1 MSFSVFRMSL
11 NIALEGSLIGQP
23 AAAAGLSP
31 HNLSRDYRDSQEW
44 LSYQERKNSFC
55 YDGIVDFEVF
65 ILNMPLETPLLEVHR
80 SSGATIG
87 EYFGTLLPSRFGE
100 FAAEYSALRESVGL
114 VDTNFR
120 AFFSFTG
127 PDRQRYVNAI
137 LTSNV
142 RDLQPGQGTV
152 GLLLNPQGHI
162 LAEVETFARE
172 DSILASSHSM
182 IRDRT
187 LSTFEKFIIMDD
199 VTLEDI
205 TASTGTLDLAGPSA
219 AALVAEHGVRNFANM
234 PLLAHEEVVLGQIP
248 CRIVRRE
255 LAGDPAATLIVGR
268 EHLSALW
275 SDLADRARIH
285 GGAPAGM
292 EALNSIRLE
301 CGTPWFGH
309 DYDDKQIPHEAG
321 LEHSHINYEK
331 GCYTGQEIV
340 ERVRSR
346 GHVNRRP
353 TELRFFSD
361 EAPASGTKLLRDG
374 NEIGIVTSTAFSPRL
389 GQPIGLGYLRREHSA
404 IGTRMDASGIPAEVI
419 EPPLLVKKTSA

>member
-1 MSFSVFRMSL
+1 ML
-11 NIALEGSLIGQP
+11 
-23 AAAAGLSP
+23 
-31 HNLSRDYRDSQEW
+31 
-44 LSYQERKNSFC
+44 
-55 YDGIVDFEVF
+55 
-65 ILNMPLETPLLEVHR
+65 LNMTLETPLLELHR
-80 SSGATIG
+80 SSGAMIG
-87 EYFGTLLPSRFGE
+87 EYFGTLLPLRFGD
-100 FAAEYSALRESVGL
+100 FAAEYSALRDAVAL
-114 VDTNFR
+114 LDTNFR

-142 RDLQPGQGTV
+142 RDLKPGQGTV

-172 DSILASSHSM
+172 EIILASSHAM
-182 IRDRT
+182 IRERT

-199 VTLEDI
+199 VTLEDV
-205 TASTGTLDLAGPSA
+205 TASTGTLDLAGPRTG
-219 AALVAEHGVRNFANM
+219 ALLAEFGARNFADM
-234 PLLAHEEVVLGQIP
+234 PILSHEVVMMAQIP
-248 CRIVRRE
+248 CRVVRRE
-255 LAGDPAATLIVGR
+255 LAGHAAATLIAGR
-268 EHLSALW
+268 EHLPVLW
-275 SDLADRARIH
+275 RELAERVRPH

-301 CGTPWFGH
+301 CGTAWFGH

-346 GHVNRRP
+346 GHVNRRI
-353 TELRFFSD
+353 TELRFSSN
-361 EAPASGTKLLRDG
+361 EAPAAGTKLLNVG
-374 NEIGIVTSTAFSPRL
+374 NEIGNVTSTAFSPSL

-404 IGTRMDASGIPAEVI
+404 IGTRLDASGIPAEVI
-419 EPPLLVKKTSA
+419 EPPLLTKKTSA